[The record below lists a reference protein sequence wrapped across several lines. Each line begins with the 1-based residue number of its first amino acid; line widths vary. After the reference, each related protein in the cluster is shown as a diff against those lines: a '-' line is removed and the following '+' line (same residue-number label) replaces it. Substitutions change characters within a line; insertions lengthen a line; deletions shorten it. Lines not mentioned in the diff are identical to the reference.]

1 MNIVFSFLD
10 KVDFIN
16 FATLLFIFQFI
27 GCLYILMGLGAK
39 EDAYLWQLAT
49 CINVILYQMHCEIE
63 RNF

>member
-39 EDAYLWQLAT
+39 EDA
-49 CINVILYQMHCEIE
+49 
-63 RNF
+63 